1 MARLILSV
9 AAADERRL
17 SADATEHGHE
27 VVGRLV
33 GWRDVIECL
42 PSLAPDAVIVSAER
56 GSLHADLL
64 AACDD
69 RGIRLI
75 AMVSTDR
82 DRAFASALGLFETA
96 DADGGWP
103 EIQQLLDGRVVVAP
117 AAPARE
123 RSGSV
128 LAVWGPSGAP
138 GRTFLATNL
147 AAELAAAGHRVVLVD
162 ADAYGGSIAPS
173 LGLLDEAPG
182 FAAACRLVGS
192 GALNATELLRVTQR
206 YTAPRAAFD
215 VLTGLLGASRWPELT
230 SERVAGALTVLRAA
244 YEFVV
249 IDTGF
254 SLERDEGIAGDP
266 FAPQRNAATFA
277 ALGAADRTVLVGL
290 GDPVG
295 LARLIRG
302 HNELL
307 DAAQPAVVDVIVN
320 RVRQSAIG
328 IDAHGQIR
336 QALRRY
342 AGLAEA
348 TLLPQDARAADASVL
363 TARPLRECAPK
374 SPLRAAIRDY
384 VHERLVPVAEEQP
397 RRRRSKRMARRD

>member
-1 MARLILSV
+1 MARLVLSV
-9 AAADERRL
+9 GAADERQL
-17 SADATEHGHE
+17 AADAIDHGHE

-33 GWRDVIECL
+33 GWRDIVEGL
-42 PSLAPDAVIVSAER
+42 PSLAPDAVIVTSDR

-75 AMVSTDR
+75 AVVANDR
-82 DRAFASALGLFETA
+82 ERAYASALGLFETA
-96 DADGGWP
+96 EADAGWDQ
-103 EIQQLLDGRVVVAP
+103 IQHLLDGRVLVAP
-117 AAPARE
+117 VAQVRE
-123 RSGSV
+123 RAASV
-128 LAVWGPSGAP
+128 IAVWGPSGAP
-138 GRTFLATNL
+138 GRTFLAINI
-147 AAELAAAGHRVVLVD
+147 AAELAAAGHQVALVD
-162 ADAYGGSIAPS
+162 ADCYGGSIAPS

-182 FAAACRLVGS
+182 FAAACRLVGTRS
-192 GALNATELLRVTQR
+192 LDASELVRVTQR

-215 VLTGLLGASRWPELT
+215 VLTGLLGASRWPEL
-230 SERVAGALTVLRAA
+230 SADRVAGVVDVLRRA

-254 SLERDEGIAGDP
+254 SLERDEGITGDP

-277 ALGAADRTVLVGL
+277 ALDAADRVVLVGL

-302 HNELL
+302 HTELL
-307 DAAQPAVVDVIVN
+307 DTVQPAAVDVVVN

-328 IDAHGQIR
+328 IDAHGQVR

-342 AGLAEA
+342 SGLDQA

-374 SPLRAAIRDY
+374 SPLAAAIRTY
-384 VHERLVPVAEEQP
+384 VHERLVPVGEAST
-397 RRRRSKRMARRD
+397 RIRSKRFRRRD